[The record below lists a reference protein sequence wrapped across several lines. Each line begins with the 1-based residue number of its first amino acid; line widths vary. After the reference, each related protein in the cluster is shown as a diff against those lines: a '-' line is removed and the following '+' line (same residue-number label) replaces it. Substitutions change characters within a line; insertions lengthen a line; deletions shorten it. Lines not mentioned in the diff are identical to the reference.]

1 MSREY
6 LPSPPASEKNDNG
19 DTTFQS
25 VRSDSTFEDYYF
37 ETRSDLLGTSPRN
50 SASSPLEYSDESE
63 VDATYHRRAVSSG
76 MNPKSRFRS
85 RPPESLLDNVSA
97 MFQQQQQQQQ
107 SLPSKN
113 STLPPSTRQFPSNDP
128 IIIQPKYSSIQS
140 SINDEEMQNNLARNS
155 HTGRGRNTAPFPSSG
170 DPNPDPSEE
179 TLRKG
184 NWMVRLAY
192 SFRSSPSSAA
202 HSKSEPSTTTTT
214 TTSTNNKKGH
224 YHHRRQDSDLLEEY
238 PHSMGGDR
246 TTGSYHHPRPPSTG
260 TVVPP
265 PIPSFESWANASP
278 NVAAISRES
287 SINEDSPLIGATYSL
302 KRYSSSSI
310 NDDRSSEFGFGKRK
324 DGSTTQHHYVGNQ
337 MAAKVAAAFLQD
349 YEANRPPTFG
359 DTTTLD
365 GIREYQMT
373 LFHIK
378 HSVFAEVCRFLA
390 VLAFFASSFL
400 EGFYAIKE
408 VPAYRCYLLTAL
420 NGFGIFVA
428 LIDIWIRKEFRGH
441 RRAQNKQRNIQL
453 RSISASTKTLVE
465 KHDVRVSRSEK
476 LMQPLIFFCA
486 LLALENIFRVY
497 IIRSGNLVLFSSIC
511 KPLVLFYVS
520 SQARDAFE
528 AVRRIIRIVVRVL
541 IMEMLLILMFAA
553 IACRLFQRYENFRE
567 LGVAWVSLFE
577 LATTVVNPSI
587 WMPIYQDSKLSAI
600 FFIFFIVTTVFYLHS
615 LVLSVVFQTYIQAAS
630 DIHERNASD
639 KEDAVY
645 LAFLALL
652 NGDQKATTSRTTNT
666 ENVYVDIRSVRQT
679 LKILR
684 PHYSSMKINALVE
697 IVDPAGQ
704 GAVDYTTFRTKI
716 RQALNA
722 SIRTARNASGL
733 AMSVELIAAVV
744 AVTNFIYVLLVS
756 SEFNPQWFATIQV
769 VVGSVITLVAAAE
782 LLIRFNP
789 FRIPDFTPLARLN
802 ATFDGSA
809 AVAAVVSLVGII
821 SYIYGQSTALEY
833 ILMGRALDMIRIL
846 RLFPI
851 FRDICRRTSDVLP
864 ALMGPL
870 TLVLSTLHVFTYT
883 GMTIWGGAV
892 VVGQHPDRIISLYDL
907 NNFNSYQ
914 EGVVTMFQILA
925 VNDWYAIADVFLSAT
940 CNSSRY
946 IVYLFFILANLIC
959 VSIML
964 NVLTAFF
971 VESFV
976 TKLHDDKDAPAEAT
990 TTIHKERGGLLVAP
1004 DVKRTSVRNVEN
1016 MLKNERDDDSVDTTE
1031 SERFEFDVYERQG
1044 FDKIMQTVAGSAY
1057 QGDTARDICKYLEIY
1072 ESLSPGRDTVGYL
1085 VCDQQTLER
1094 FGNRRFRTKA
1104 IGCLDE
1110 SKLHS
1115 VVTDMHSEL
1124 LVLAPRPSFQ
1134 DRSLVRTFPHKREP
1148 GKGLEV
1154 SAALLRR
1161 HPALSLFV
1169 SRTINMEK
1177 NSK

>member
-1 MSREY
+1 M
-6 LPSPPASEKNDNG
+6 
-19 DTTFQS
+19 
-25 VRSDSTFEDYYF
+25 
-37 ETRSDLLGTSPRN
+37 
-50 SASSPLEYSDESE
+50 
-63 VDATYHRRAVSSG
+63 
-76 MNPKSRFRS
+76 
-85 RPPESLLDNVSA
+85 
-97 MFQQQQQQQQ
+97 
-107 SLPSKN
+107 
-113 STLPPSTRQFPSNDP
+113 
-128 IIIQPKYSSIQS
+128 
-140 SINDEEMQNNLARNS
+140 
-155 HTGRGRNTAPFPSSG
+155 
-170 DPNPDPSEE
+170 
-179 TLRKG
+179 
-184 NWMVRLAY
+184 
-192 SFRSSPSSAA
+192 
-202 HSKSEPSTTTTT
+202 
-214 TTSTNNKKGH
+214 
-224 YHHRRQDSDLLEEY
+224 
-238 PHSMGGDR
+238 
-246 TTGSYHHPRPPSTG
+246 
-260 TVVPP
+260 
-265 PIPSFESWANASP
+265 
-278 NVAAISRES
+278 SRES
-287 SINEDSPLIGATYSL
+287 SLNNNNEDSPLMGTAVSFH
-302 KRYSSSSI
+302 RYSSSGSI
-310 NDDRSSEFGFGKRK
+310 HFDDRSTLVHDDDDDDDGYDDANRYGFQK
-324 DGSTTQHHYVGNQ
+324 TTNHPPPSLGNK

-359 DTTTLD
+359 DATTIAS
-365 GIREYQMT
+365 IREYQMT

-378 HSVFAEVCRFLA
+378 HSVFAQICRVVA
-390 VLAFFASSFL
+390 VLAFFASSL
-400 EGFYAIKE
+400 VEGFDAISA
-408 VPAYRCYLLTAL
+408 VPASRRHILTAL
-420 NGFGIFVA
+420 NGVGILIAA
-428 LIDIWIRKEFRGH
+428 LDVWIRTEFRGRRRRH
-441 RRAQNKQRNIQL
+441 RAAPPLPRDGGVM
-453 RSISASTKTLVE
+453 SASTRALVQKYE
-465 KHDVRVSRSEK
+465 VRVSRSER
-476 LMQPLIFFCA
+476 LMQPLVFFCV
-486 LLALENIFRVY
+486 LLAMENACRVY
-497 IIRSGNLVLFSSIC
+497 IVQRGNLVLFSSVF

-520 SQARDAFE
+520 SQARDALE
-528 AVRRIIRIVVRVL
+528 AVRRIIRIVLRVL

-567 LGVAWVSLFE
+567 LGVAWISLFE

-587 WMPIYQDSKLSAI
+587 WMPIYQDSKVSAL

-652 NGDQKATTSRTTNT
+652 NRDQKSTSSRATNS
-666 ENVYVDIRSVRQT
+666 EDMYVDIRSVRQT

-704 GAVDYTTFRTKI
+704 GTVDYTTFRTKI

-733 AMSVELIAAVV
+733 AMGVELVAAVV
-744 AVTNFIYVLLVS
+744 AITNFIYVLLVS
-756 SEFNPQWFATIQV
+756 SVFNPQWFEAIQV
-769 VVGSVITLVAAAE
+769 NVGSVITLAAAAE

-789 FRIPDFTPLARLN
+789 FRIPDFTPLTRLN

-809 AVAAVVSLVGII
+809 VVAAVISFVGII
-821 SYIYGQSTALEY
+821 SYLDKRSFALEY

-870 TLVLSTLHVFTYT
+870 ILVLSTVHIFTYA

-892 VVGQHPDRIISLYDL
+892 IVGQHPNEIQALYDL

-914 EGVVTMFQILA
+914 EGVVTMFQVLA
-925 VNDWYAIADVFLSAT
+925 VNDWYAIADVFLSAS

-946 IVYLFFILANLIC
+946 IVYLFFIMANLIC

-990 TTIHKERGGLLVAP
+990 TTIHKERGGLLVEP
-1004 DVKRTSVRNVEN
+1004 NVKRVTSVRNVDD
-1016 MLKNERDDDSVDTTE
+1016 MLKSDRDDVSAGTTE
-1031 SERFEFDVYERQG
+1031 SERYEFDVYERQG

-1057 QGDTARDICKYLEIY
+1057 QGDNSRDICKYLEIY

-1110 SKLHS
+1110 STLHS

-1124 LVLAPRPSFQ
+1124 LVLAPRSSFQ

-1154 SAALLRR
+1154 AAALLRR
-1161 HPALSLFV
+1161 HPAMSLFV
-1169 SRTINMEK
+1169 SRTIVIEQ
-1177 NSK
+1177 NSKK